1 MELRNSGNPVNN
13 IQIATLKEKTSLKLP
28 KEYERFLQ
36 LNNGGYVDGF
46 FVTPKFIEIDPESG
60 KAYSQSSNVEKF
72 YSVDEILEEY
82 EANQEDPA
90 WDENYLPIAYDS
102 SGNVFL
108 LCLLEDENY
117 GKVYFANHELFNPV
131 TDFFVT
137 TNIAD
142 SFDAFVDSL
151 RPFEGQLGVV

>member
-108 LCLLEDENY
+108 LCLFEDENY
-117 GKVYFANHELFNPV
+117 GKVYFANNELFNPV

-151 RPFEGQLGVV
+151 RPFEG

>member
-108 LCLLEDENY
+108 LCLFEDENY

>member
-28 KEYERFLQ
+28 KEYEGFLQ

-108 LCLLEDENY
+108 LCLFEDENY

-151 RPFEGQLGVV
+151 RPFEG

>member
-60 KAYSQSSNVEKF
+60 KADSQSSNVEKF
-72 YSVDEILEEY
+72 YSVDEMLEEY

-108 LCLLEDENY
+108 LCLFEDENY

-151 RPFEGQLGVV
+151 RPFEG

>member
-13 IQIATLKEKTSLKLP
+13 IHIATLKEKTSLKLP

-108 LCLLEDENY
+108 LCLFEDENY

-151 RPFEGQLGVV
+151 RPFEG

>member
-13 IQIATLKEKTSLKLP
+13 IQIATLKEKTSLNLP

-60 KAYSQSSNVEKF
+60 EAYSQSSNVEKF

-108 LCLLEDENY
+108 LCLFEDENY

-142 SFDAFVDSL
+142 SFDAFVNSL
-151 RPFEGQLGVV
+151 RPFEG

>member
-36 LNNGGYVDGF
+36 LNNGGYVDVF

-108 LCLLEDENY
+108 LCLFEDENY

-151 RPFEGQLGVV
+151 RPFEG

>member
-108 LCLLEDENY
+108 LLHMIQAVMYFYYAYLKMKIMGKSILQIMNY
-117 GKVYFANHELFNPV
+117 L
-131 TDFFVT
+131 
-137 TNIAD
+137 I
-142 SFDAFVDSL
+142 
-151 RPFEGQLGVV
+151 Q

>member
-108 LCLLEDENY
+108 LCLFEDENY

-131 TDFFVT
+131 TDF
-137 TNIAD
+137 
-142 SFDAFVDSL
+142 L
-151 RPFEGQLGVV
+151 

>member
-82 EANQEDPA
+82 EVNQEDPA

-108 LCLLEDENY
+108 LCLFEDENY

-151 RPFEGQLGVV
+151 RPFEG

>member
-108 LCLLEDENY
+108 LCLFEDENY
-117 GKVYFANHELFNPV
+117 GKVYFGCLC
-131 TDFFVT
+131 
-137 TNIAD
+137 
-142 SFDAFVDSL
+142 
-151 RPFEGQLGVV
+151 

>member
-108 LCLLEDENY
+108 LCLFEDEKY

-151 RPFEGQLGVV
+151 RPFEG

>member
-90 WDENYLPIAYDS
+90 MPLLIRCVRLKDS
-102 SGNVFL
+102 
-108 LCLLEDENY
+108 
-117 GKVYFANHELFNPV
+117 
-131 TDFFVT
+131 
-137 TNIAD
+137 
-142 SFDAFVDSL
+142 
-151 RPFEGQLGVV
+151 

>member
-108 LCLLEDENY
+108 LCLFEDENY
-117 GKVYFANHELFNPV
+117 GKVYFANHALFNPV

-151 RPFEGQLGVV
+151 RPFEG

>member
-46 FVTPKFIEIDPESG
+46 FFTPKFIEIDPESG

-108 LCLLEDENY
+108 LCLFEDENY

-151 RPFEGQLGVV
+151 RPFEG

>member
-60 KAYSQSSNVEKF
+60 KAYSQSSNVERF

-108 LCLLEDENY
+108 LCLFEDENY
-117 GKVYFANHELFNPV
+117 GKVYFANHELLNPV

-151 RPFEGQLGVV
+151 RPFEG

>member
-108 LCLLEDENY
+108 LCLFEDENY

-142 SFDAFVDSL
+142 SFDAFVDS
-151 RPFEGQLGVV
+151 

>member
-90 WDENYLPIAYDS
+90 WDENNLPIAYDS

-108 LCLLEDENY
+108 LCLFEDENY

-151 RPFEGQLGVV
+151 RPFEG

>member
-108 LCLLEDENY
+108 LCLFEDENY

-142 SFDAFVDSL
+142 SFDAFVNSL
-151 RPFEGQLGVV
+151 RPFEG

>member
-108 LCLLEDENY
+108 LCLFEDENY
-117 GKVYFANHELFNPV
+117 GKVYFANHE
-131 TDFFVT
+131 
-137 TNIAD
+137 
-142 SFDAFVDSL
+142 DAFVDSL
-151 RPFEGQLGVV
+151 RPFEG

>member
-102 SGNVFL
+102 SGNEFL
-108 LCLLEDENY
+108 LCLFEDENY

-151 RPFEGQLGVV
+151 RPFEG

>member
-108 LCLLEDENY
+108 LCLFEDENY
-117 GKVYFANHELFNPV
+117 GKVYFANHELCNPV
-131 TDFFVT
+131 TYFFVT

-142 SFDAFVDSL
+142 SFDAFVNSL
-151 RPFEGQLGVV
+151 RPFEG

>member
-108 LCLLEDENY
+108 LCLFEDENY
-117 GKVYFANHELFNPV
+117 GKVYFANHE
-131 TDFFVT
+131 
-137 TNIAD
+137 
-142 SFDAFVDSL
+142 
-151 RPFEGQLGVV
+151 

>member
-108 LCLLEDENY
+108 LCLFEDENY

-151 RPFEGQLGVV
+151 RPFEG

>member
-108 LCLLEDENY
+108 LCLFEDENY
-117 GKVYFANHELFNPV
+117 GKVYFANHELFIPV
-131 TDFFVT
+131 TDIFVT
-137 TNIAD
+137 TNIAE

-151 RPFEGQLGVV
+151 RPFEG

>member
-108 LCLLEDENY
+108 LCLFEDENY
-117 GKVYFANHELFNPV
+117 RKVYFANHESFNPV

-151 RPFEGQLGVV
+151 RPFEG

>member
-13 IQIATLKEKTSLKLP
+13 IQIATLKEKSSLKLP

-108 LCLLEDENY
+108 LCLFEDENY

-151 RPFEGQLGVV
+151 RPFEG

>member
-1 MELRNSGNPVNN
+1 MELRNSGNPVSN

-108 LCLLEDENY
+108 LCLFEDENY

-151 RPFEGQLGVV
+151 RPFEG

>member
-60 KAYSQSSNVEKF
+60 KAYFQSSNVEKF

-108 LCLLEDENY
+108 LCLFEDENY

-151 RPFEGQLGVV
+151 RPFEG

>member
-60 KAYSQSSNVEKF
+60 EAYSQSSNVEKF

-108 LCLLEDENY
+108 LCLFEDENY

-151 RPFEGQLGVV
+151 RPFEG

>member
-1 MELRNSGNPVNN
+1 MELRNSGNPINN

-108 LCLLEDENY
+108 LCLFEDENY

-151 RPFEGQLGVV
+151 RPFEG

>member
-1 MELRNSGNPVNN
+1 MELRNSGNPINN

-36 LNNGGYVDGF
+36 LNNGGYVDDF

-108 LCLLEDENY
+108 LCLFEDENY

-151 RPFEGQLGVV
+151 RPFEG

>member
-108 LCLLEDENY
+108 LCLFEDENY

-142 SFDAFVDSL
+142 SFDAFFDSL
-151 RPFEGQLGVV
+151 RPFEG

>member
-36 LNNGGYVDGF
+36 LNNGGSVDGF

-108 LCLLEDENY
+108 LCLFEDENY

-151 RPFEGQLGVV
+151 RPFEG